1 MKYLNAKMASRQTRR
16 YKNKAKNYIF
26 ITAHVLCIYEDKEFK
41 VMKIASLID
50 ETFLAVTVD
59 D

>member
-1 MKYLNAKMASRQTRR
+1 MASRQTRR